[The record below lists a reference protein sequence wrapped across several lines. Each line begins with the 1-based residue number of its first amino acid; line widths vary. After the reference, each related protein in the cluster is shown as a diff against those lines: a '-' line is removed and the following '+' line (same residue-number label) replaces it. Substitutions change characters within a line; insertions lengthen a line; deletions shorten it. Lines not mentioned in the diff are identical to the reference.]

1 MTAKLVPLRFRPG
14 LNRNLTRHGG
24 EGGWF
29 DCDKVRFRDGQPEVI
44 GGWTR
49 FANAQFLGACRAI
62 YPWTTLANE
71 VLFGVGTSIK
81 YYILRGGSLIDVTPL
96 RLTTATGAVTF
107 SAVDGST
114 TLTVAHT
121 SHGAVLGDYV
131 TFSGAVT
138 LGGVVTGTVLNAE
151 YSVTHVVD
159 ANSYEVELAV
169 AANASD
175 TGDGGASVVG
185 RYQINIGLDTS
196 TFGTGWGTDPWG
208 SGGWGEAGTQAALS
222 GTLRV
227 WSHDNFGEDLVLNPR
242 DGNVYYWDSSAG
254 FSSANRAT
262 PLSSLAGAVAAP
274 TVAKMVMVSNQDR
287 HVVCF
292 GCDDQFTP
300 GLQDPLLI
308 RWSDQEDAAN
318 WQTASTTTTAGS
330 IRLSAGSEIITATQ
344 TRREI
349 LVFTDASLHSMQFLG
364 PPYTFGIQD
373 LSNSVTIVGPEAA
386 VSANGV
392 VYWMSPGKF
401 MVYDGMIRT
410 IPCDVDDYVFGD
422 LNYDQ
427 RQKVCTLHNLEF
439 SEVWWFYPS
448 AASETNDRYVA
459 YNYDEDL
466 WFFGTMART
475 AWAAT
480 GVITKPIGAS
490 TDGYIYEH
498 EDSYNDGSVSPSGA
512 ISAYIESSALDI
524 ADGDRFFFSRR
535 AIPDITFRQS
545 VGSPTVTMTFKSFRF
560 PGANIYA
567 TESPQVMQTAT
578 VPVEQ
583 YTEQVYLRLRG
594 RAFSVRVESSQE
606 NTSWRLGVPRIEL
619 RTDGA
624 R

>member
-1 MTAKLVPLRFRPG
+1 MTGKLVPLRFRPG

-44 GGWTR
+44 GGWSRYST
-49 FANAQFLGACRAI
+49 NQFLGACRAI
-62 YPWTTLANE
+62 YPWTTLSNE
-71 VLFGVGTSIK
+71 VLFGLGTNIK
-81 YYILRGGSLIDVTPL
+81 YYVMRGGSLIDVTPL

-107 SAVDGST
+107 SATDGSS
-114 TLTVAHT
+114 TLTVTHT

-131 TFSGAVT
+131 TYSGAAT
-138 LGGVVTGTVLNAE
+138 LGGVVTDSVLNAE
-151 YSVTHVVD
+151 HEITRVVD
-159 ANSYEVELAV
+159 ADSYEITLGVT
-169 AANASD
+169 ANSSD
-175 TGDGGASVVG
+175 TGNGGASVVG
-185 RYQINIGLDTS
+185 RYQINIGLDT
-196 TFGTGWGTDPWG
+196 TIFGTGWGTDPWG
-208 SGGWGEAGTQAALS
+208 DGGWGEAGTQATVS

-227 WSHDNFGEDLVLNPR
+227 WSHDNFGEDLIINPR
-242 DGNVYYWDSSAG
+242 DGGVYYWDSSAG
-254 FSSANRAT
+254 FSSSNRAT
-262 PLSSLAGAVAAP
+262 ALSDLPNAVGAP
-274 TVAKMVMVSNQDR
+274 TVAKRVMVSNQDR
-287 HVVCF
+287 HVICF

-300 GLQDPLLI
+300 GVQDPLLI
-308 RWSDQEDAAN
+308 RWSDQEDASN

-373 LSNSVTIVGPEAA
+373 LSNSVTIIGPEAA
-386 VSANGV
+386 VPANGV

-401 MVYDGMIRT
+401 MLYDGTIRT
-410 IPCDVDDYVFGD
+410 VPCDIDDYVFGD

-427 RQKVCTLHNLEF
+427 RQKICTLHNLEF

-448 AASETNDRYVA
+448 ANSEVNDRYVA
-459 YNYDEDL
+459 YNYDDDA

-475 AWAAT
+475 AWAST

-498 EDSYNDGSVSPSGA
+498 EVGYNDGSVSPAGP
-512 ISAYIESSALDI
+512 INAYIESAALDI

-545 VGSPTVTMTFKSFRF
+545 TGAPSVDMTFKSYRF

-567 TESPQVMQTAT
+567 VETNNVMQSAT

-583 YTEQVYLRLRG
+583 YTEQVYIRLRG
-594 RAFSVRVESSQE
+594 RAFSLRVESNQE

-619 RTDGA
+619 RTDGT